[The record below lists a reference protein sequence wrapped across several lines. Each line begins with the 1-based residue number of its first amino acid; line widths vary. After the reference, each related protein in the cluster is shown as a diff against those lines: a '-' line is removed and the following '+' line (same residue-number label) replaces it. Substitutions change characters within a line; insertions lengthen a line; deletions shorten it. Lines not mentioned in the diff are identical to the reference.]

1 MTGPTQSTTD
11 WRAVTRLHRQSRRF
25 EPRYLASPAVG
36 MADCSFVTGERS
48 DGAAEAP
55 PSASEAFVSIERS
68 FNIHHQ
74 PATTPTMKNVDHADE
89 NIRSVELSFGI
100 VELVREHRTA
110 TLAELTAETELAKS
124 TVHAHLT
131 TLTNLGFIVRE
142 GNHYRLG
149 LRFLELGEEARNHRS
164 EFRLIK
170 EHVEALAE
178 RFDERAQFIVEENG
192 EGVYIYRETGS
203 HAVQTDSGVG
213 RRINLHS
220 TAAGKAIL
228 ASVPEQRVREIIDH
242 HGLESVTAHTITDED
257 ELFEELAT
265 IRERGF
271 SFNQEENLDGL
282 NAVGVPVHDSTG
294 AVLGA
299 LSVSGPSHRVKGER
313 LEVEIPDLMLGMAN
327 EIELNLAYPR

>member
-1 MTGPTQSTTD
+1 
-11 WRAVTRLHRQSRRF
+11 
-25 EPRYLASPAVG
+25 
-36 MADCSFVTGERS
+36 
-48 DGAAEAP
+48 
-55 PSASEAFVSIERS
+55 
-68 FNIHHQ
+68 
-74 PATTPTMKNVDHADE
+74 MKHVDHAEE

-100 VELVREHRTA
+100 VELVRESRTA

-124 TVHAHLT
+124 TVHAHLK

-142 GNHYRLG
+142 GNDYRLS
-149 LRFLELGEEARNHRS
+149 LRFLELGEEARNHRT

-170 EHVEALAE
+170 EHVEALAD

-203 HAVQTDSGVG
+203 RAVQTDSGVG

-228 ASVPEQRVREIIDH
+228 ASFSEERVREIIDQ
-242 HGLESVTAHTITDED
+242 HGLATVTDQTITDE
-257 ELFEELAT
+257 EALFTELAA

-282 NAVGVPVHDSTG
+282 NAVGVPVHDATG
-294 AVLGA
+294 SVLGA
-299 LSVSGPSHRVKGER
+299 LSVSGPSHRVKGKR